1 MSKRELRI
9 SAVPRTHELR
19 RNPDGTRSIA
29 GEAVVYNTLSEDLG
43 GFRER
48 IAPGAFRNSLRETE
62 VMALYSHDEADIL
75 GRQSSGTLT
84 VTDGPDALRFVCKLP
99 NTTVGNDVAEL
110 CARGDLKGMS
120 FGFSCVQ
127 DQWTT
132 DADGNVTRTV
142 LEAMLYEVSV
152 VGNPAYLASTVS
164 LRSCPAALR
173 SKLAQRS
180 DWTDPDPYSDD
191 DDDPEDA
198 LTGAYQGSFDA
209 DEEDEDGADEFCSCS
224 CRSCRQLRDC
234 VNCYSVRCE
243 DRSCRSNS
251 CPMQDEQRA
260 DALRVRLLYHAR
272 QRLNT
277 SNT

>member
-1 MSKRELRI
+1 MSKRELRV
-9 SAVPRTHELR
+9 SAVPRTLELR
-19 RNPDGTRSIA
+19 QNSDGTRSIF

-132 DADGNVTRTV
+132 GADGSVIRTV

-152 VGNPAYLASTVS
+152 VGSPAYLTSTVS
-164 LRSCPAALR
+164 LRSCPASLR
-173 SKLAQRS
+173 SKLTQRSDDAS
-180 DWTDPDPYSDD
+180 DWTDPDPYADP
-191 DDDPEDA
+191 DDDPDDPMS
-198 LTGAYQGSFDA
+198 GAVNVPD
-209 DEEDEDGADEFCSCS
+209 DEDETETCS
-224 CRSCRQLRDC
+224 CRCERCL
-234 VNCYSVRCE
+234 NNRCE
-243 DRSCRSNS
+243 RCIRSECSDAVCYDRGCAM
-251 CPMQDEQRA
+251 PGQDENRSDYQRIA
-260 DALRVRLLYHAR
+260 QHFNSAHLNLYR
-272 QRLNT
+272 
-277 SNT
+277 